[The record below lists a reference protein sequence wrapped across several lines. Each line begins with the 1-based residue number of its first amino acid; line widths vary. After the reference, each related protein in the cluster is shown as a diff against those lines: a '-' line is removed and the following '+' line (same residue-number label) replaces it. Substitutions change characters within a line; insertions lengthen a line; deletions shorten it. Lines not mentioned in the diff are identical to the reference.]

1 MYQINSRFFLGLLA
15 VVAVSSLSLLSGNVI
30 TAAILILISV
40 TFYLTIYF
48 MSLKMLN
55 DMQREREH
63 FYEQHKGQE
72 YVELSSKEFKQM
84 KAEGAFEKDGKF
96 MIDEDYEVWKKT
108 QEAIKVSAQLQSLQ
122 EKN

>member
-30 TAAILILISV
+30 AAVILILISV